1 MLKSDHSLYLTH
13 ICAYCLERPD
23 ISFDSVGLI
32 FWETIEKLL
41 GLDKPTRTSQLL
53 NILANSI
60 LKLESK
66 QLASNKESLQKLVT
80 TCHSSMIKNDKN
92 FPNTNYLLE
101 RFNFYRYVF
110 YNRGC
115 SNALF
120 MPIRNGHYVIFLTF
134 KCAFAV

>member
-1 MLKSDHSLYLTH
+1 MLKSDYSLYLTH

-23 ISFDSVGLI
+23 ISFDSISLI

-41 GLDKPTRTSQLL
+41 GLDKKTMTSQLL

-101 RFNFYRYVF
+101 RFNFYR
-110 YNRGC
+110 
-115 SNALF
+115 
-120 MPIRNGHYVIFLTF
+120 
-134 KCAFAV
+134 